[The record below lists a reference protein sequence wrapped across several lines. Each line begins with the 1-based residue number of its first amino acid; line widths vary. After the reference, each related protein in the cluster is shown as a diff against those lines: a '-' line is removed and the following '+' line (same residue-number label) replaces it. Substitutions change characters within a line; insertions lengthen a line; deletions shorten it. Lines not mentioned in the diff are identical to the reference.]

1 MLSTYIFSILSFI
14 TFFVG
19 AITYS
24 KYKNTFLKYF
34 LYFLLFEFLTELT
47 SYYLGVILRKS
58 TFFLFNIYVLI
69 SSIFYLML
77 FRFYI
82 KKHKIY
88 INIMIIIYI
97 IFYVCNVLFLQKTL
111 QIFQSYSLI
120 LESIFIVLSS
130 VILFI
135 ELLNSDDILKMNK
148 LLLFWISIGLLLF
161 YVGIL
166 PIIIMSSFLE
176 YRGLF
181 DYIILLLNI
190 IMYGCF
196 ITGFL
201 VSKKEYNI

>member
-1 MLSTYIFSILSFI
+1 MLSSYIFSILSFI

-19 AITYS
+19 AITYN

-34 LYFLLFEFLTELT
+34 LYFLFYEFLTEMT
-47 SYYLGVILRKS
+47 SYYIGFILRKS
-58 TFFLFNIYVLI
+58 TFSLLNIYILI
-69 SSIFYLML
+69 SSIFFLML

-82 KKHKIY
+82 KKYKVY
-88 INIMIIIYI
+88 INIMIIVYI
-97 IFYVCNVLFLQKTL
+97 IFYICNVLFLQKTL
-111 QIFQSYSLI
+111 HTFQSYSII
-120 LESIFIVLSS
+120 LESIFVVISS
-130 VILFI
+130 IILFF

-166 PIIIMSSFLE
+166 PIIIMSSFLK
-176 YRGLF
+176 YSGLF

-196 ITGFL
+196 ITGFV
-201 VSKKEYNI
+201 VSKKEYNY